1 MPSHEHSS
9 SHHGRHEGGRTVFP
23 DLLPLDRALPQIL
36 EQIPVLED
44 EEKPIVDALGQVLAE
59 DVVSTE
65 NVPPQANSAMDGF
78 AVRSADTPG
87 SLRVIADQAAGH
99 VTDKAVEPG
108 TAIRIMTGAVMPA
121 GADAVVPVEDT
132 DGGRGGTVNIGVQTP
147 PMANVREAGEDVRA
161 GGCVLPKGTALSAGM
176 IGVLASIGRGRVR
189 VYRRP
194 VVAFMASG
202 DELVGVDEPLGPGK
216 IRNSNSYTL
225 LCQIQQAGGIPRDLG
240 VARDTLED
248 IRAHIAEG
256 LKADLFITSAGV
268 SVGDFDYVK
277 QVLEEH
283 GELRLWRIAIRPG
296 KPVAF
301 GVFDGTPVI
310 SLPGN
315 PVSSMVCFEIFVRP
329 AIAKMMGQ
337 PDFRHPM
344 LDVRVLDEVDN
355 RGGRRS
361 FLRAI
366 VSRQDGEYVARLT
379 GPQGSGIL
387 TSMARANAL
396 LDIPAEMARVDAGS
410 VVRAMLLSPV
420 AG

>member
-1 MPSHEHSS
+1 MTSMPSP
-9 SHHGRHEGGRTVFP
+9 RFP
-23 DLLPLDRALPQIL
+23 DLLPLDEALPRIL
-36 EQIPVLED
+36 AQIPVLGI
-44 EEKPIVDALGQVLAE
+44 EEKPILEALGQVLAE
-59 DVVSTE
+59 DVISSET
-65 NVPPQANSAMDGF
+65 VPPYANSGMDGF
-78 AVRSADTPG
+78 AVRGADTPG
-87 SLRVIADQAAGH
+87 TLRVIADQAAGH
-99 VTDKAVEPG
+99 VTDKTVGPG
-108 TAIRIMTGAVMPA
+108 TAIRIMTGAVVPG
-121 GADAVVPVEDT
+121 GADTVVPVEDT
-132 DGGRGGTVNIGVQTP
+132 DGGRHGTVNIAVKTP
-147 PMANVREAGEDVRA
+147 PKANIREAGEDVRQ
-161 GGCVLPKGTALSAGM
+161 GDRVMESGTPVSAGA
-176 IGVLASIGRGRVR
+176 IGVLASIGRARVK

-202 DELVGVDEPLGPGK
+202 DELVGVEDTLGPGM

-225 LCQIQQAGGIPRDLG
+225 YSQIGQSGGIPRDLG
-240 VARDTLED
+240 VARDTLDD
-248 IRAHIAEG
+248 IRQHVEAG

-301 GVFDGTPVI
+301 GVFEGTPVI

-315 PVSSMVCFEIFVRP
+315 PVSSMVTFELFVRP
-329 AIAKMMGQ
+329 AIAKMMGGGFQ
-337 PDFRHPM
+337 RVM
-344 LDVRVLDEVDN
+344 LKVTLSDEIDN

-366 VSRQDGEYVARLT
+366 VNREGEGYVARLT

-396 LDIPAEMARVDAGS
+396 VDVPAEVEMLPAGS
-410 VVRAMLLSPV
+410 AVQAMLLAPV
-420 AG
+420 AA

>member
-1 MPSHEHSS
+1 MQPH
-9 SHHGRHEGGRTVFP
+9 TDFP
-23 DLLPLDRALPQIL
+23 KLLPLDRALPQIL
-36 EQIPVLED
+36 DQIPVLET
-44 EEKPIVDALGQVLAE
+44 EEKPILEALGQVLAE

-65 NVPPQANSAMDGF
+65 DVPPHANSGMDGF

-87 SLRVIADQAAGH
+87 RLRVIADQAAGH
-99 VTDKAVEPG
+99 VTDRAVEPG
-108 TAIRIMTGAVMPA
+108 TAIRIMTGAVLPA
-121 GADAVVPVEDT
+121 GADTVVPVEDT
-132 DGGRGGTVNIGVQTP
+132 DGGRDGVVNIGVATP
-147 PMANVREAGEDVRA
+147 PRANIREAGEDVRR
-161 GGCVLPKGTALSAGM
+161 GECVLPAGTPLSAGTV
-176 IGVLASIGRGRVR
+176 GVLASIGRGRVK

-202 DELVGVDEPLGPGK
+202 DELVGVEEPLTPGK

-225 LCQIQQAGGIPRDLG
+225 RCQIEQAGGVPRDLG
-240 VARDTLED
+240 VARDTLDD
-248 IRAHIAEG
+248 IRAHVEEG

-283 GELRLWRIAIRPG
+283 GRLELWRIAIRPG

-301 GVFDGTPVI
+301 GMFEGTPVI

-315 PVSSMVCFEIFVRP
+315 PVSSMVTFEIFVRP
-329 AIAKMMGQ
+329 AIAKMMGHTQ
-337 PDFRHPM
+337 LEPPS
-344 LDVRVLDEVDN
+344 VEARVLDEIDN

-366 VSRQDGEYVARLT
+366 VSREGQDYVARLT

-396 LDIPAEMARVDAGS
+396 LDVAAEDEWLPAGS
-410 VVRAMLLSPV
+410 TVRAILLS
-420 AG
+420 AHS